1 MSQTSSAAAPP
12 KSSIANAS
20 ATSLQ
25 SNTISLWRIAS
36 DTPQWTA
43 EDLSG
48 KGAALR
54 DARWNHS
61 GEHAT
66 YAATSIALAAWETRA
81 HFGQGGALPWNRFLV
96 RIDVP
101 IDMWAARE
109 IMPTQFPIGWD
120 AIPEGLVS
128 RALGS
133 KWLGA
138 ARSALLVVPSVI
150 VNEEDN
156 VFINPAHP
164 DSSLIKAVKVRR
176 FVYDHR
182 V

>member
-1 MSQTSSAAAPP
+1 MTNRDSDNPAAEPAQ
-12 KSSIANAS
+12 
-20 ATSLQ
+20 L
-25 SNTISLWRIAS
+25 NTISLWRIAS
-36 DTPQWTA
+36 DTPQWMA
-43 EDLSG
+43 DDLGG

-54 DARWNHS
+54 GARWNHA
-61 GEHAT
+61 GEHVA
-66 YAATSIALAAWETRA
+66 YAATSISLAAWETRA
-81 HFGQGGALPWNRFLV
+81 HFGHGGALPWNRFLV

-101 IDMWAARE
+101 IDLWAARE
-109 IMPTQFPIGWD
+109 ILPTSLPVGWD

-133 KWLGA
+133 KWLSA
-138 ARSALLVVPSVI
+138 ARTALLAVPSVI

-156 VFINPAHP
+156 VLINPAHA
-164 DSSLIKAVKVRR
+164 DAKRIKAVKIRK